1 MLSRRKFLLSGAL
14 SLFAS
19 TGFDQLV
26 FAKDK
31 GKPKVKKV
39 VAKGPHSLGRQS
51 WPPAVAA
58 DFLGVPNK
66 GQLVICDGNGRL
78 SLAEMKTAKGFAPS
92 FEVVAELS
100 NFARQVI
107 DMKVQ
112 QGMAYFLV
120 QKPQKNPDCNLALLA
135 IRLAKGVVPQVVL
148 CAPLTQFKD
157 ASTICLDRKIVYV
170 GGVSA
175 NQENLVM
182 SYAIN
187 LQKNS
192 GDLNALASIRVNQ
205 PVSDIAVQNK
215 ILSVLQTNGAD
226 SRIDLL
232 NIANPVSPQ
241 PKDAIKMEG
250 EFDTLVQYKGGL
262 VAIGKAGGSLE
273 ARSVAITPAPKAVAR
288 TALAPINRLIS
299 ALPLQNQIVLVGESK
314 DKLAVMALS
323 LDKGLNFTRPDIG
336 TFDIGLKSYG
346 KISAS
351 SLATDGK
358 SLYLGNGI
366 AGLEVFNRETG
377 SFRHVFSYKI
387 PRLAASQVCA
397 WGDLAVIL
405 TSEFMSYDISE
416 PTRPKLVAETS
427 TLSPLKAISGA
438 GSYVLCLGGRGEL
451 SLRRMN
457 KLDDVIATA
466 NCTGKSL
473 TFDKNKHCVYV
484 VDPADKLTRIHCF
497 KVYSDKMENFENIEA
512 NGNYSLIKASNTN
525 LVIAGLNDIAS
536 YSIENGEPQAGA
548 FKQGSKYHLD
558 NLAVRDFCLEGDLII
573 ASCVDQNSFG
583 FLVVL
588 KIDSSEIKLLCKFD
602 LKHDGMSVT
611 SNANTVVCVGKDKAG
626 EDLISI
632 IDIAQ
637 AHAPQE
643 IKTIATIDSASATI
657 IQPQK
662 NLAVVVGRGL
672 EVFSLS

>member
-1 MLSRRKFLLSGAL
+1 MGGAL
-14 SLFAS
+14 GLFSS
-19 TGFDQLV
+19 TGFDELV
-26 FAKDK
+26 WAKDK
-31 GKPKVKKV
+31 GKVKKII
-39 VAKGPHSLGRQS
+39 AKGPRSLGRQS

-66 GQLVICDGNGRL
+66 GQICICDGNGRL

-107 DMKVQ
+107 DMEVQ
-112 QGMAYFLV
+112 QGIAYLLV
-120 QKPQKNPDCNLALLA
+120 QKPAKNPDCNLALMA
-135 IRLAKGVVPQVVL
+135 IRLTKGVAPQVVL
-148 CAPLTQFKD
+148 TAPLTHFKD
-157 ASTICLDRKIVYV
+157 AATICIDRKVVYV
-170 GGVSA
+170 GGVSP

-182 SYAIN
+182 SFVVN

-192 GDLNALASIRVNQ
+192 GDLNPLASIRVNQ
-205 PVSDIAVQNK
+205 TVNDLAVQNK
-215 ILSVLQTNGAD
+215 ILSVLQTSGAD

-232 NIANPVSPQ
+232 SVANPVAPQ
-241 PKDAIKMEG
+241 PKEAIKMEG
-250 EFDTLVQYKGGL
+250 EFDTLVQYKGAL
-262 VAIGKAGGSLE
+262 VAIGKVGGNLE
-273 ARSVAITPAPKAVAR
+273 ARSVALTPAPHAVAR

-299 ALPLQNQIVLVGESK
+299 ALTLQNQIVLVGESK
-314 DKLAVMALS
+314 DKLAVMGLG
-323 LDKGLNFTRPDIG
+323 LDKTFNFTKPDIG
-336 TFDIGLKSYG
+336 TFEIGLKSYG

-366 AGLEVFNRETG
+366 SGLEVFSRETG
-377 SFRHVFSYKI
+377 SFRHVFSYKV

-438 GSYVLCLGGRGEL
+438 GSYVLCLGARGDL

-457 KLDDVIATA
+457 KLDDVIATV
-466 NCTGKSL
+466 NVTGKNL

-484 VDPADKLTRIHCF
+484 VDPADKLTRVHCF
-497 KVYSDKMENFENIEA
+497 KVFSDKMENFENIETT
-512 NGNYSLIKASNTN
+512 GNYSLIKASSSN
-525 LVIAGLNDIAS
+525 LVIAGLNDIAN
-536 YSIENGEPQAGA
+536 YSIEGGEPQAGA
-548 FKQGSKYHLD
+548 FKPTSKYHLD
-558 NLAVRDFCLEGDLII
+558 NLAIRDFCIEGDLIL
-573 ASCVDQNSFG
+573 ATCVDPNSFG

-588 KIDSSEIKLLCKFD
+588 KIDNGEIKLSAKFD

-611 SNANTVVCVGKDKAG
+611 SNAKTVVCVGKDKTGA
-626 EDLISI
+626 DLVSI
-632 IDIAQ
+632 IDISTP
-637 AHAPQE
+637 HTPQE
-643 IKTIATIDSASATI
+643 IKTISTIEQASATI

-662 NLAVVVGRGL
+662 GLAVVVGRGL

>member
-19 TGFDQLV
+19 STFEDFA
-26 FAKDK
+26 FAKAK
-31 GKPKVKKV
+31 AKVKKV
-39 VAKGPHSLGRQS
+39 ISKGPHSLGRQS

-66 GQLVICDGNGRL
+66 GQICICDGNGRL

-112 QGMAYFLV
+112 QGMAYALV
-120 QKPQKNPDCNLALLA
+120 QKPLKNPDCNLALLA
-135 IRLAKGVVPQVVL
+135 IRLVKGVTPQVVMT
-148 CAPLTQFKD
+148 APLTQFKD
-157 ASTICLDRKIVYV
+157 ASTICLDRKVVYV
-170 GGVSA
+170 GGVSTS
-175 NQENLVM
+175 QENLVM

-192 GDLNALASIRVNQ
+192 GDLNPLASIRVNQ
-205 PVSDIAVQNK
+205 AVSDISIQNK
-215 ILSVLQTNGAD
+215 LLSVLQTNGAE
-226 SRIDLL
+226 SRIDFL

-241 PKDAIKMEG
+241 PKEAIKIDG

-262 VAIGKAGGSLE
+262 VALGKAGGSLE
-273 ARSVAITPAPKAVAR
+273 ARSIALAPAPHAVAR
-288 TALAPINRLIS
+288 AGLAPINRLIS

-314 DKLAVMALS
+314 DKLAVMGLS
-323 LDKGLNFTRPDIG
+323 LDKGMNFQKPDIG
-336 TFDIGLKSYG
+336 TFDVGLKSYG

-351 SLATDGK
+351 SLATDGR

-366 AGLEVFNRETG
+366 SGLEVFNRETG
-377 SFRHVFSYKI
+377 TFRHVFSYKI

-438 GSYVLCLGGRGEL
+438 GSYVLCLGGRGDL

-466 NCTGKSL
+466 NVTGKNL

-484 VDPADKLTRIHCF
+484 VDPADKLTRVHCF
-497 KVYSDKMENFENIEA
+497 KVFSDKMENFENIETT
-512 NGNYSLIKASNTN
+512 GNYSLIKATSSK
-525 LVIAGLNDIAS
+525 LVIAGLNDFAS
-536 YSIENGEPQAGA
+536 YNIDGGEPASGA
-548 FKQGSKYHLD
+548 FKQAGKYHLD
-558 NLAVRDFCLEGDLII
+558 NLAIRDFCLEGDLIL
-573 ASCVDQNSFG
+573 ATCVDPNQFG

-588 KIDSSEIKLLCKFD
+588 KLDGDEIKLSAKFD

-611 SNANTVVCVGKDKAG
+611 SNANLVVCVGKNKTG
-626 EDLISI
+626 EDLVSI
-632 IDIAQ
+632 IDITQ
-637 AHAPQE
+637 PNVPQE
-643 IKTIATIDSASATI
+643 IKTISTIDQASATI

>member
-14 SLFAS
+14 SLFVS
-19 TGFDQLV
+19 TGFEELV

-31 GKPKVKKV
+31 GKAKVKKV
-39 VAKGPHSLGRQS
+39 VSKGPRSLGRQS

-58 DFLGVPNK
+58 DFLGILNK
-66 GQLVICDGNGRL
+66 GQLCICDGNGRL
-78 SLAEMKTAKGFAPS
+78 SLAEMKSAKGFAPS

-135 IRLAKGVVPQVVL
+135 IKMAKGVVPQVVL

-157 ASTICLDRKIVYV
+157 ASTICLDRKVVYI
-170 GGVSA
+170 GGVSS

-187 LQKNS
+187 LQKNA
-192 GDLNALASIRVNQ
+192 GDLNPLASIRVNQ
-205 PVSDIAVQNK
+205 AVSDIAVQNK
-215 ILSVLQTNGAD
+215 ILSVLQTNGAE

-232 NIANPVSPQ
+232 NIANLVSPQ

-250 EFDTLVQYKGGL
+250 EFDTLVQYKGGII
-262 VAIGKAGGSLE
+262 AIGKVGGNLE
-273 ARSVAITPAPKAVAR
+273 ARSIATMSAPKAVSR

-299 ALPLQNQIVLVGESK
+299 ALPMQNQIVLVGESK
-314 DKLAVMALS
+314 DKLAVMGLS
-323 LDKGLNFTRPDIG
+323 LDKGLNFTRPDVG
-336 TFDIGLKSYG
+336 TFDVGLKSYG
-346 KISAS
+346 KISTS

-438 GSYVLCLGGRGEL
+438 GSYVLCLGGRGDL

-457 KLDDVIATA
+457 KLDDVIANATV
-466 NCTGKSL
+466 TGKSL

-484 VDPADKLTRIHCF
+484 VDPVDKLTRVHCF
-497 KVYSDKMENFENIEA
+497 KVFSDKMENFENIEA
-512 NGNYSLIKASNTN
+512 TGNYSLVKASNTT
-525 LVIAGLNDIAS
+525 LVIAGMNDIAS
-536 YSIENGEPQAGA
+536 YTIENGEPQSGSFKAG
-548 FKQGSKYHLD
+548 GKYHLD
-558 NLAVRDFCLEGDLII
+558 NLAIRDICLEGDLIL
-573 ASCVDQNSFG
+573 ASCVDPNSFG

-588 KIDSSEIKLLCKFD
+588 KLDGNEIKLLSKFD
-602 LKHDGMSVT
+602 LKHDAMSLT
-611 SNANTVVCVGKDKAG
+611 SNANTVVCVGKDKSG
-626 EDLISI
+626 DDLMSIVDIS
-632 IDIAQ
+632 Q

-643 IKTIATIDSASATI
+643 IKTIPTIDQASATI

-662 NLAVVVGRGL
+662 NQAVVVGRGL